1 MMAQP
6 QMTPEQQEDLQRYQQ
21 LAQQLDVM
29 GRQIQQ
35 LELEKRDLEIAK
47 KETKDMDD
55 SAVIYR
61 SAGRLLFQT
70 SLEEVNKYVAEE
82 HEKVEVRLSSLT
94 NRQNKLVAS
103 FKELQAKLSGSQ

>member
-1 MMAQP
+1 MAQP
-6 QMTPEQQEDLQRYQQ
+6 QMTPEQQEDLQQYQQ
-21 LAQQLDVM
+21 LAQQLDVI

-47 KETKDMDD
+47 KETKDLDN

-70 SLEEVNKYVAEE
+70 NLEEANKYVEEE
-82 HEKVEVRLSSLT
+82 HEKVEVRIASLT
-94 NRQNKLVAS
+94 KRQNKLVAS
-103 FKELQAKLSGSQ
+103 FKELQGRLSGSQ

>member
-1 MMAQP
+1 MAQP

-21 LAQQLDVM
+21 LAQQLDVI

-47 KETKDMDD
+47 KETKDLDN

-70 SLEEVNKYVAEE
+70 NLEDVNKYVEEE
-82 HEKVEVRLSSLT
+82 HEKVEVRIASLT
-94 NRQNKLVAS
+94 KRQNKLVAS
-103 FKELQAKLSGSQ
+103 FKELQERLSGSQ